1 VQIRASV
8 EVGLERSLERRRS
21 VRSVVRVVWVSWR
34 RRRRRSVWRREEG
47 GGLLGGGV
55 DLEEA
60 LWSGAGVGTEGSLG
74 IVVIAVGWWAWEAI
88 VMTEVRTERFVY
100 GLYCSHVIEW
110 NMCIRE

>member
-1 VQIRASV
+1 
-8 EVGLERSLERRRS
+8 
-21 VRSVVRVVWVSWR
+21 
-34 RRRRRSVWRREEG
+34 
-47 GGLLGGGV
+47 
-55 DLEEA
+55 